1 MTFPLRKTSVPAMTR
16 MASRTG
22 WTRTALVA
30 AMAYAFVLQMLLLPV
45 GGVLHAATLA
55 RAQGILCVQD
65 GTSAP
70 DHSPAKAH
78 DGLCCLAGC
87 HGSGSSGPA
96 PGSTALERLAPVAL
110 AAGTPGGSSV
120 LIPSSNVLPLG
131 SRAPPRLG

>member
-1 MTFPLRKTSVPAMTR
+1 MTR

-22 WTRTALVA
+22 WTRAALVA

-55 RAQGILCVQD
+55 GAQGILCVQD
-65 GTSAP
+65 GSSAP
-70 DHSPAKAH
+70 DQAPAKAH

-87 HGSGSSGPA
+87 HGSGPAGPV
-96 PGSTALERLAPVAL
+96 PGSSVLERHAPVAL
-110 AAGTPGGSSV
+110 VVGTPGGSSV
-120 LIPSSNVLPLG
+120 LGPSSNVLPLG

>member
-1 MTFPLRKTSVPAMTR
+1 MTR

-22 WTRTALVA
+22 WTRAALVA

-45 GGVLHAATLA
+45 GGALQAATA
-55 RAQGILCVQD
+55 TGAQGIICVQD
-65 GTSAP
+65 GSSAP
-70 DHSPAKAH
+70 DQPPAKTH

-87 HGSGSSGPA
+87 HGSGPAGPV

-110 AAGTPGGSSV
+110 VVGTPGGSSV
-120 LIPSSNVLPLG
+120 LGPSSNVLPLG